1 MIRPILLVAIGGA
14 LGSVL
19 RYLTSEFFKKFTYNT
34 FPIGTFTANILGCL
48 LIGIL
53 IGSIDKS
60 GNDNVPLKWLLVT
73 GFCGGYTTFS
83 TFSYENLRL
92 FQQGNYGLALFYMGS
107 SILLGLLAVAL
118 GLFLVK

>member
-1 MIRPILLVAIGGA
+1 MMRPLLLVALGGA

-19 RYLTSEFFKKFTYNT
+19 RYLTSEFFKKFTYQA
-34 FPIGTFTANILGCL
+34 FPIGTFVANIAGCL

-60 GNDNVPLKWLLVT
+60 GNDNAPLKWLLVT

-92 FQQGNYGLALFYMGS
+92 FQQGNYGLALFYLGS
-107 SILLGLLAVAL
+107 SILLGLLAVGL

>member
-19 RYLTSEFFKKFTYNT
+19 RYLTSDYFKKFTYNT

-53 IGSIDKS
+53 IGSLDKS
-60 GNDNVPLKWLLVT
+60 GNDNAPLKWLLVT

-92 FQQGNYGLALFYMGS
+92 FQQGNYGLALFYLGS

>member
-19 RYLTSEFFKKFTYNT
+19 RYLTSEYFKQFTFNS

-53 IGSIDKS
+53 IGSLDKS
-60 GNDNVPLKWLLVT
+60 GNDDAPLKWLLVT

-92 FQQGNYGLALFYMGS
+92 FQQGNYGLALFYLGS

>member
-14 LGSVL
+14 AGSVL
-19 RYLTSEFFKKFTYNT
+19 RYLTGEFFKKISSTT
-34 FPIGTFTANILGCL
+34 FPLGTFVANIAGCL

-53 IGSIDKS
+53 IGLFDKAGS
-60 GNDNVPLKWLLVT
+60 DNPQLKWLLIT

-83 TFSYENLRL
+83 SFSYENVSLL
-92 FQQGNYGLALFYMGS
+92 QHGNYGLAFLYIAS
-107 SILLGLLAVAL
+107 SLLLGLLAVGF